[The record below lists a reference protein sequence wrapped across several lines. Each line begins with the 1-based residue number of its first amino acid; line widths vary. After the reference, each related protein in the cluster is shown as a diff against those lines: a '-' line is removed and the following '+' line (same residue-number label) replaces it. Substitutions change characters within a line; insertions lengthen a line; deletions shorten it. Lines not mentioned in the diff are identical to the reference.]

1 VAEVSASF
9 LVSTAGKWGVNM
21 CDHLST
27 RSPMIVFVPASQRD
41 QETTSGRLSC
51 ACICGGGPNPSGFL
65 FREAPMVLRGD
76 YALLLLHDFTAKQED
91 RGEESPNFRW
101 TKPNTIHES
110 AVALTIRA
118 AETLATAINSRTPY
132 ASSTETVGDIR

>member
-1 VAEVSASF
+1 
-9 LVSTAGKWGVNM
+9 
-21 CDHLST
+21 
-27 RSPMIVFVPASQRD
+27 
-41 QETTSGRLSC
+41 
-51 ACICGGGPNPSGFL
+51 
-65 FREAPMVLRGD
+65 MVLRGD

-91 RGEESPNFRW
+91 RDEESPNFRW

-118 AETLATAINSRTPY
+118 AETLATAINCRTPY